1 MSKETIAKAFKIGV
15 ATVYRILKK
24 LESKSII
31 KRDGELISINSWKGK
46 GNYFY
51 IRHQLRQEIKEEL
64 KIELSLEEYAIVDI
78 TINQPGVKA
87 CEVQYRINCSKNST
101 NTYMKNISCQKG
113 FRFKNGRIE
122 ITIKFENGNRLD
134 IETIPKPMT
143 AKVVNAQLK
152 KMMAQKHEGIT
163 FKVIKWTAN
172 EIMFSRTKKGSTIF
186 KSMFLVSSKG
196 KEIMVSSN
204 DVDDEKTCQELHA
217 MAKTFKLN

>member
-1 MSKETIAKAFKIGV
+1 MSKENIATMLKIGV

-31 KRDGELISINSWKGK
+31 QRDGELISIDSWKGK
-46 GNYFY
+46 GNFFY

-64 KIELSLEEYAIVDI
+64 KINLSIEEYAIVDI

-122 ITIKFENGNRLD
+122 IRDICIKGYF
-134 IETIPKPMT
+134 I
-143 AKVVNAQLK
+143 
-152 KMMAQKHEGIT
+152 
-163 FKVIKWTAN
+163 
-172 EIMFSRTKKGSTIF
+172 
-186 KSMFLVSSKG
+186 SKG
-196 KEIMVSSN
+196 QKER
-204 DVDDEKTCQELHA
+204 DEMEQKYGQFTEIS
-217 MAKTFKLN
+217 

>member
-1 MSKETIAKAFKIGV
+1 MNKLLILLLTIPCLLFAQETTTIDLTEYGLKA
-15 ATVYRILKK
+15 
-24 LESKSII
+24 SIVNNTSFSAP
-31 KRDGELISINSWKGK
+31 R
-46 GNYFY
+46 
-51 IRHQLRQEIKEEL
+51 EIVP
-64 KIELSLEEYAIVDI
+64 Y
-78 TINQPGVKA
+78 
-87 CEVQYRINCSKNST
+87 KND
-101 NTYMKNISCQKG
+101 
-113 FRFKNGRIE
+113 KNGRIE

-143 AKVVNAQLK
+143 AKTVNAQLK

-163 FKVIKWTAN
+163 FKVIKWTAT